1 MEKFGNVIDVN
12 TPVLICFFADWHEPS
27 MHMNAVLREI
37 VSIMNNYV
45 KVIKIDVDKNKELT
59 KALKINGLPTLVI
72 YNNRELVWRG
82 EGFHDSDVI
91 HSELVKYIHPN

>member
-12 TPVLICFFADWHEPS
+12 TPVLICFFADWHEVS

-37 VSIMNNYV
+37 LSIMGNRV
-45 KVIKIDVDKNKELT
+45 KVVKMDVDRNKELT

-82 EGFHDSDVI
+82 EGFHDSDVV
-91 HSELVKYIHPN
+91 SLELSKYLN

>member
-12 TPVLICFFADWHEPS
+12 IPVLICFFADWHEAS
-27 MHMNAVLREI
+27 MHMNAVLRETL
-37 VSIMNNYV
+37 SIMGNRV
-45 KVIKIDVDKNKELT
+45 KVVKIDVDKNKELT

-72 YNNRELVWRG
+72 YNNRELVWRS

-91 HSELVKYIHPN
+91 SLELGKYI